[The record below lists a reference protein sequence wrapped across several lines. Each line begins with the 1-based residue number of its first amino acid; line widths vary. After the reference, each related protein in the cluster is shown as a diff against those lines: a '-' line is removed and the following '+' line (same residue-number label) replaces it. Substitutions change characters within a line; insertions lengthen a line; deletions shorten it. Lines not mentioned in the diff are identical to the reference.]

1 MSDAEEPATDG
12 GTQQRQASDH
22 VVAMRERL
30 ERAQII
36 RTAAT
41 LALFALVVVLVYYGL
56 QTVGLSDAQL
66 EEQLPIFIDSLTDF
80 VPPNFRDFTLY
91 SKANGLG
98 AQGSD
103 TSNLSGL
110 WGSLTNPGTFVESI
124 MTEEGRGR
132 TIVGLSVITIIIG
145 FVGTCLGAPLAL
157 VFGVLGSERVTPF
170 PFNFIFRGTM
180 STIRA
185 IPALVWIL
193 VFIPLTGLT
202 PLSAVFAIATDTIG
216 NMGRLFT
223 DELEEISTGP
233 IEAIESTGGSRPQV
247 ITFGML
253 SQVRNSFVAW
263 ALYILEIN
271 VRIAISLGV
280 VGAGGI
286 GQYIDL
292 RIQYTAYAQA
302 AAGIFMVVVIV
313 LTVELFSSRVRAWLR
328 PEEESKGVLEI
339 LQDLGNPKKWLG
351 TGSSGTK

>member
-1 MSDAEEPATDG
+1 MSDGESSTSGAS
-12 GTQQRQASDH
+12 QRIVD
-22 VVAMRERL
+22 MRERL
-30 ERAQII
+30 GRAQVI
-36 RTAAT
+36 RTALT
-41 LALFALVVVLVYYGL
+41 LALFAIIVLLVRTGL
-56 QTVGLSDAQL
+56 STVGIADVNFDR
-66 EEQLPIFIDSLTDF
+66 QLPIFIDSLTDF

-91 SKANGLG
+91 SMNQGLG
-98 AQGSD
+98 AEGTG

-110 WGSLTNPGTFVESI
+110 WGSLTNPGTFAETI
-124 MTEEGRGR
+124 MSEEGRSR
-132 TIVGLSVITIIIG
+132 TIVGLSVITIVIG
-145 FVGTCLGAPLAL
+145 FVGTALGAPLAL
-157 VFGVLGSERVTPF
+157 IFGVLGSERVTPF

-223 DELEEISTGP
+223 DELEEINTGP

-313 LTVELFSSRVRAWLR
+313 LSVELFSSRVRAWLR
-328 PEEESKGVLEI
+328 PDEETKGVVEI
-339 LQDLGNPKKWLG
+339 LRDLANPGKWLG
-351 TGSSGTK
+351 TSVGNSK